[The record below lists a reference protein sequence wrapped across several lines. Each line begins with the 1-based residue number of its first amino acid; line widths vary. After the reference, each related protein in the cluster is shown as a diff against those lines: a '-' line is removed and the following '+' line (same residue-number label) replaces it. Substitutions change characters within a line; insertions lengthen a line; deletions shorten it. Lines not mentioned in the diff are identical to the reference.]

1 MKRPS
6 SLRRRDLLR
15 IGAIG
20 AAGAATAALAGCGET
35 QVVTQEVVKVVT
47 QQVPVE
53 KVVTQVVEKERV
65 VEVEKPVEVEV
76 ERVVTQIVEKEKV
89 VEKEKIVEKIVT
101 VEVAPKL
108 RSVTLTGWTFA
119 HLPRWHKANGDLF
132 AAQTNVKT
140 EWVGVSEIWDKLS
153 VALQTG
159 VGAPDMVDIEQGPMG
174 RYLKGDI
181 QLVDLK
187 PMLTRE
193 GFWDKLVTSR
203 QALYTW
209 EGKTYGVEYALTPVV
224 MYYNLSLFEK
234 YGIDPEAGMA
244 TWDDF
249 VESGQRMKSA
259 SGGETL
265 ITGTGTGALPMPME
279 PMFRQRNRDY
289 FTADGEV
296 GLDDPVLIETMQWME
311 DLRAEGGI
319 ADRAEPWSP
328 GMWGAFKEEHHA
340 TTVGADWIAD
350 FLRDNVG
357 AEGEGKWRAQP
368 LPLWADD
375 PTKTDTS
382 CWGGTGIMITTHTQ
396 FVEEA
401 WEYIKFGMLTID
413 GSVRRYK
420 DISQFPAF
428 LPAME
433 SSEISFADPYY
444 GGQDLTEVFKF
455 VARRVPAQHQHP
467 FRPELRDVWES
478 KILPDVLDGNV
489 GVEEGLTQA
498 AAEVRDIIAKGG

>member
-1 MKRPS
+1 MNKS
-6 SLRRRDLLR
+6 SGVRRRDILR
-15 IGAIG
+15 YGALGG
-20 AAGAATAALAGCGET
+20 AVAATAALAGCGET
-35 QVVTQEVVKVVT
+35 QIVEVVRE
-47 QQVPVE
+47 VPVE
-53 KVVTQVVEKERV
+53 TIKEVIKEVPVQSEKIVTR
-65 VEVEKPVEVEV
+65 
-76 ERVVTQIVEKEKV
+76 
-89 VEKEKIVEKIVT
+89 IVEKIVT
-101 VEVAPKL
+101 VEVAPRL

-119 HLPRWHKANGDLF
+119 HLPRWHEANGKLF
-132 AAQTNVKT
+132 TAANPAVKT

-174 RYLKGDI
+174 RFLKGDI
-181 QLVDLK
+181 QLVNLK
-187 PMLTRE
+187 PMLTQE
-193 GFWDKLVTSR
+193 GYWDKLVTSR

-209 EGKTYGVEYALTPVV
+209 EGKTYGVEYALTPVI
-224 MYYNLSLFEK
+224 MYYNQSLFEK
-234 YGIDPEAGMA
+234 YGVDPETGMA

-249 VESGQRMKSA
+249 VESGAKFKSG

-265 ITGTGTGALPMPME
+265 ITGTGTGAFPMPME

-289 FTADGEV
+289 FTEDGDV

-311 DLRAEGGI
+311 DMRAQGGI

-328 GMWGAFKEEHHA
+328 AMWGALKEEHYA
-340 TTVGADWIAD
+340 TAVGADWGAD
-350 FLRDNVG
+350 FIRDNVG
-357 AEGEGKWRAQP
+357 AEGEGKWRGQP

-382 CWGGTGIMITTHTQ
+382 CWGGTGIMITTHTD
-396 FVEEA
+396 FVAEA

-420 DISQFPAF
+420 EISQFPAF

-433 SSEISFADPYY
+433 SSEISVSDPWY

-455 VARRVPAQHQHP
+455 VAKRVPPQHQHP
-467 FRPELRDVWES
+467 FRPELRDIWES
-478 KILPDVLDGNV
+478 KILPDVLDGKI
-489 GVEEGLTQA
+489 GVEEGLKQA
-498 AAEVRDIIAKGG
+498 ATEVRDIIAKGG